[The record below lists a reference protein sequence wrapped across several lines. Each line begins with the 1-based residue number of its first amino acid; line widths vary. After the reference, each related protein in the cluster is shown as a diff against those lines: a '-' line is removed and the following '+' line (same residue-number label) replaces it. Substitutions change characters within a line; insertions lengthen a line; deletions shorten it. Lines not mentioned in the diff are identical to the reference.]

1 MHDTLLLT
9 HTTLIAAPGTHSPEQ
24 DMTVVVRDGRVATV
38 GRTAEVPVP
47 HGARVMDLSGKY
59 VIPGLIDMHTHS
71 HGPAELVAPLYALTG
86 VTTVREMWGTPA
98 VRAGRDRVERGE
110 FPGPRWVIGSTLVD
124 GRPSLWTDDVS
135 PVPVVE
141 AGTEA
146 EVREAVRGIK
156 QEGADFIKVYS
167 RLTREVYLALADEA
181 RRQEIPYAGH
191 CPDAVSVTEASDA
204 GQRTIEHL
212 HPLLTAT
219 SSDQPMLRR
228 ELENGLR
235 VDPAEAGSVARFR
248 RWYRRVHQLE
258 SLAAL
263 SHDPERAARV
273 FDRLAANGTFVTP
286 TLGMHHVME
295 RPDTLPNRA
304 PEWAHLPEWL
314 TGAWPGQLEEL
325 LGGRTEQEYAD
336 VRDLNTHHARIV
348 GELHRHGVPLLAG
361 TDSGAPYLVPGF
373 ALHQELEHLTRAGL
387 GAAHALRAATTTPAR
402 ALGLEAVLGTIEPG
416 KAADL
421 VVLEADPLDDIRNTQ
436 RIDSVVTRGL
446 LIDRAE
452 RRRMLAQIAQAAAE
466 LKPPA
471 GMGSGA

>member
-9 HTTLIAAPGTHSPEQ
+9 HTTLIAAPGTRGPEQ
-24 DMTVVVRDGRVATV
+24 DMTVVVRDGSIVTV

-59 VIPGLIDMHTHS
+59 VIPGLVDMHTHS
-71 HGPAELVAPLYALTG
+71 HGPAELVAPLYVLTG

-98 VRAGRDRVERGE
+98 VRAGRDRVEQGD
-110 FPGPRWVIGSTLVD
+110 FPGPRWVIASTLVD
-124 GRPSLWTDDVS
+124 GRPSLWTDDAS

-146 EVREAVRGIK
+146 EAREAVRRIK
-156 QEGADFIKVYS
+156 EEGADFIKVYS

-181 RRQEIPYAGH
+181 RRRGIPYAGH

-219 SSDQPMLRR
+219 SSEQSTLRR
-228 ELENGLR
+228 EMEDGLK
-235 VDPAEAGSVARFR
+235 VDPTDTGSISRCR
-248 RWYRRVHQLE
+248 RWFRRVHQLE
-258 SLAAL
+258 SLAAR
-263 SHDPERAARV
+263 SYDPERADRV
-273 FDRLAANGTFVTP
+273 FDRLAANGTHVTP
-286 TLGMHHVME
+286 TLGIHHVME
-295 RPDTLPNRA
+295 RQDTLPKRA
-304 PEWAHLPEWL
+304 PEWVHLPSWL
-314 TGAWPGQLEEL
+314 TGAWPSQLEEL
-325 LGGRTEQEYAD
+325 MGGRTEQEYAN
-336 VRDLNTHHARIV
+336 VRDVNVHHTRIV

-373 ALHQELEHLTRAGL
+373 ALHQELEHLTLAGL
-387 GAAHALRAATTTPAR
+387 GAAHALRAATTTPAH
-402 ALGLEAVLGTIEPG
+402 ALGLEALLGTIEPG

-421 VVLEADPLDDIRNTQ
+421 VVLDADPLDDIRNT
-436 RIDSVVTRGL
+436 RRVDSVVTRGH

-452 RRRMLAQIAQAAAE
+452 RRRLLAQIAQAAAE

-471 GMGSGA
+471 GMAS